1 MKLTDLADVEFVNA
15 DKDAVVA
22 ALVADYKEITG
33 RASLAKGDPVR
44 LFLLVVA
51 ESIVRLRNAVNYTGK
66 MNLLKYAEGDH
77 LDHLGSFLDTPRLE
91 AASATTTLKVELS
104 SARERGTEIPAGTR
118 VSNGDRLYFAI
129 SGDYVIPSG
138 ETEIL
143 AHAECLETG
152 DIGNDYMPG
161 EISTIVDPIPYVS
174 KMTNTTKTEGGSER
188 EEDEHYRER
197 IHEAPEK
204 FSTAGSSGA
213 YRYWAMTASA
223 LISDVKPYG
232 PKESPGTVELYVLLE
247 NGGIPG
253 EEILQKVLNAVS
265 ADEKGVRPL
274 TDYVKALPPNIV
286 DYDVSVEYYISK
298 DADVTATEKAAEAAV
313 EAYVLWQKTR
323 LGRDI
328 NPDEL
333 LYRLKSI
340 SGVKRARILSPSFVE
355 LDDRQVAIASNVR
368 LTMMGSE
375 DE

>member
-1 MKLTDLADVEFVNA
+1 M
-15 DKDAVVA
+15 
-22 ALVADYKEITG
+22 
-33 RASLAKGDPVR
+33 
-44 LFLLVVA
+44 
-51 ESIVRLRNAVNYTGK
+51 
-66 MNLLKYAEGDH
+66 
-77 LDHLGSFLDTPRLE
+77 
-91 AASATTTLKVELS
+91 
-104 SARERGTEIPAGTR
+104 
-118 VSNGDRLYFAI
+118 
-129 SGDYVIPSG
+129 
-138 ETEIL
+138 
-143 AHAECLETG
+143 
-152 DIGNDYMPG
+152 
-161 EISTIVDPIPYVS
+161 
-174 KMTNTTKTEGGSER
+174 
-188 EEDEHYRER
+188 
-197 IHEAPEK
+197 
-204 FSTAGSSGA
+204 
-213 YRYWAMTASA
+213 
-223 LISDVKPYG
+223 
-232 PKESPGTVELYVLLE
+232 LLE